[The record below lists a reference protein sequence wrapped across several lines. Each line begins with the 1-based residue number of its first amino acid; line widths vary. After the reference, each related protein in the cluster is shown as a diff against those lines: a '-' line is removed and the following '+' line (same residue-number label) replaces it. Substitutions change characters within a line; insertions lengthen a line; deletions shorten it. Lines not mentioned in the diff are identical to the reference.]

1 MKAMILAAGRGKR
14 LMPYTQQTPKPLL
27 MVGGISLLER
37 NVNALYASGVREIFI
52 NTSWLGSQIEDFV
65 AQLNLPELRILSV
78 YEGEIPLGTGGGV
91 FNALKYLQNA
101 PFWVVNADII
111 TNYPFSPIV
120 LDDNVLAHLVLV
132 TSPDHNQGG
141 DFGLDGDRVLNESSQ
156 MYTFSGISLLSPEIF
171 QGVNQSIFS
180 LVPLLRKFIGM
191 GLVKGELFLGKW
203 LDVGT
208 IERLNKA
215 DGSFIKAN

>member
-1 MKAMILAAGRGKR
+1 MILAAGRGQR

-27 MVGGISLLER
+27 MVRGISLLER
-37 NVNALYASGVREIFI
+37 NVNALYASGVREIVI

-65 AQLNLPELRILSV
+65 TQLNLPDLRISSV

-91 FNALKYLQNA
+91 FNALKHLQDT

-111 TNYPFSPIV
+111 TSYPFSPIV
-120 LDDNVLAHLVLV
+120 LSDNTLAHLVLV
-132 TSPDHNQGG
+132 VNPDHNQDG
-141 DFGLDGDRVLNESSQ
+141 DFGLNGDQVLNKSRQ
-156 MYTFSGISLLSPEIF
+156 MHTFSGISFLSPDIF
-171 QGVNQSIFS
+171 QGVNQSTFS
-180 LVPLLRKFIGM
+180 LASLLRKFIGR

-215 DGSFIKAN
+215 DD

>member
-1 MKAMILAAGRGKR
+1 MILAAGRGQR

-27 MVGGISLLER
+27 MVRGISLLER
-37 NVNALYASGVREIFI
+37 NVNALYASGVREIVI

-65 AQLNLPELRILSV
+65 TQLNLPDLRISSV

-91 FNALKYLQNA
+91 FNALKHLQDT

-111 TNYPFSPIV
+111 TSNPFSPIV
-120 LDDNVLAHLVLV
+120 LADNTLAHLVLV
-132 TSPDHNQGG
+132 VNPDHNQDG
-141 DFGLDGDRVLNESSQ
+141 DFGLNGDQVLNKSRQ
-156 MYTFSGISLLSPEIF
+156 MHTFSGISFLSPDIF
-171 QGVNQSIFS
+171 QGVNQSTFS
-180 LVPLLRKFIGM
+180 LASLLRKFIGR

-215 DGSFIKAN
+215 DDL

>member
-1 MKAMILAAGRGKR
+1 
-14 LMPYTQQTPKPLL
+14 MPYTQQTPKPLL
-27 MVGGISLLER
+27 MVRGISLLER
-37 NVNALYASGVREIFI
+37 NVNALYASGVREIVI

-65 AQLNLPELRILSV
+65 TQLNLPELRISSV

-91 FNALKYLQNA
+91 FNALKHLQDT

-111 TNYPFSPIV
+111 TSYPFSPIV
-120 LDDNVLAHLVLV
+120 LADNTLAHLVLV
-132 TSPDHNQGG
+132 VNPDHNQDG
-141 DFGLDGDRVLNESSQ
+141 DFGLDGDQVLNESSQ
-156 MYTFSGISLLSPEIF
+156 MHTFSGISLLSPDIF

-180 LVPLLRKFIGM
+180 LAPLLRKFIGQ

-215 DGSFIKAN
+215 DD

>member
-1 MKAMILAAGRGKR
+1 MILAAGRGQR

-27 MVGGISLLER
+27 MVRGISLLER
-37 NVNALYASGVREIFI
+37 NVNALYASGVREIVI

-65 AQLNLPELRILSV
+65 TQLNLPELRISSI
-78 YEGEIPLGTGGGV
+78 YEGEMPLGTGGGA
-91 FNALKYLQNA
+91 FNALKHLQDT

-111 TNYPFSPIV
+111 TSYPFSPIV
-120 LDDNVLAHLVLV
+120 LADNTLAHLVLV
-132 TSPDHNQGG
+132 VNPDHNQDG
-141 DFGLDGDRVLNESSQ
+141 DFGLNGDQVLNKSRQ
-156 MYTFSGISLLSPEIF
+156 MHTFSGISFLSPDIF
-171 QGVNQSIFS
+171 QGVNQSTFS
-180 LVPLLRKFIGM
+180 LASLLRKFIGR

-215 DGSFIKAN
+215 DDL